1 MNIAKKIT
9 RGAIRPLTAKQQH
22 FVCAILQGRS
32 RSDAFRYAYR
42 NDLSSHD
49 VSIRAWRAAKSAAV
63 QRALE
68 EAKTGNFSAL
78 IICREEA
85 ELLGLRKISND
96 PSAPSYVRLGAL
108 NAILEHRRAN
118 PEPEPPKKPE
128 TKKPETIEEIERFLR
143 AVCGQKPGARRQN
156 GFDAADVDEIPDL
169 DLD

>member
-9 RGAIRPLTAKQQH
+9 RAAIRPLTAKQQR
-22 FVCAILQGRS
+22 FVCAIVQGRS

-49 VSIRAWRAAKSAAV
+49 VSVRAWRAAKSAAV

-68 EAKTGNFSAL
+68 EAKTGNFGAL
-78 IICREEA
+78 IFCREEA
-85 ELLGLRKISND
+85 ELLGLRKIAND
-96 PSAPSYVRLGAL
+96 PAAPPYVRLSAL
-108 NAILEHRRAN
+108 QALSEHRRAN

-128 TKKPETIEEIERFLR
+128 TFEDIMRILQ
-143 AVCGQKPGARRQN
+143 ANCGQKPGVANRQG
-156 GFDAADVDEIPDL
+156 GFEAADLDEIPDL

>member
-9 RGAIRPLTAKQQH
+9 QGTLRPLTAKQQR
-22 FVCAILQGRS
+22 FVCAILQGKT
-32 RSDAFRYAYR
+32 RSDAYRYSYR
-42 NDLSSHD
+42 SDLSSHD

-68 EAKTGNFSAL
+68 EAKIGNFSAL

-85 ELLGLRKISND
+85 ELLGLRKIAND
-96 PSAPSYVRLGAL
+96 AAAAPYVRLAAL
-108 NAILEHRRAN
+108 RTLSEHRRAN
-118 PEPEPPKKPE
+118 PEPEPE
-128 TKKPETIEEIERFLR
+128 TKKPETVEDIMRVLQ
-143 AVCGQKPGARRQN
+143 AHYGQKPGAARLQN